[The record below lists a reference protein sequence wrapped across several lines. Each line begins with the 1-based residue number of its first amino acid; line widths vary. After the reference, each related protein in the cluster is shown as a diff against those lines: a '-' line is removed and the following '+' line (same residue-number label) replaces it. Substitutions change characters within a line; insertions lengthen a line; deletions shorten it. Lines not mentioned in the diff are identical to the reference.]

1 MKKLLITNIILLIIL
16 IAIGVYLIFKRND
29 LQEQIN
35 YIEINLKSYFQTLK
49 FYKNVQTSNDAN
61 IRIS

>member
-16 IAIGVYLIFKRND
+16 IAIGVYLIFKMND

-35 YIEINLKSYFQTLK
+35 NIELNLRAYYQ
-49 FYKNVQTSNDAN
+49 NM
-61 IRIS
+61 

>member
-16 IAIGVYLIFKRND
+16 IAIGFYLIFKMND

-35 YIEINLKSYFQTLK
+35 YIEINLKSYFQTL
-49 FYKNVQTSNDAN
+49 
-61 IRIS
+61 

>member
-16 IAIGVYLIFKRND
+16 IAIGVYLIFKMND

-35 YIEINLKSYFQTLK
+35 YIEMNLRAYYQTL
-49 FYKNVQTSNDAN
+49 
-61 IRIS
+61 

>member
-16 IAIGVYLIFKRND
+16 IAIGVYLIFKMND

-35 YIEINLKSYFQTLK
+35 YIEINLKSYFQTFNSVLNK
-49 FYKNVQTSNDAN
+49 K
-61 IRIS
+61 IRRN

>member
-16 IAIGVYLIFKRND
+16 IAIGVYLIFKMND

-35 YIEINLKSYFQTLK
+35 YIEINLKSYFQT
-49 FYKNVQTSNDAN
+49 F
-61 IRIS
+61 

>member
-16 IAIGVYLIFKRND
+16 IAIGVYLIFKMND

-35 YIEINLKSYFQTLK
+35 YIEINLKSYLQTL
-49 FYKNVQTSNDAN
+49 
-61 IRIS
+61 

>member
-16 IAIGVYLIFKRND
+16 IAIGVYLTFKMND

-35 YIEINLKSYFQTLK
+35 YIEINLKSYFQTL
-49 FYKNVQTSNDAN
+49 
-61 IRIS
+61 

>member
-16 IAIGVYLIFKRND
+16 IAIGVYLIFNMND

-35 YIEINLKSYFQTLK
+35 YIEINLKSYFQTL
-49 FYKNVQTSNDAN
+49 
-61 IRIS
+61 